1 MQDESAKKTTRSL
14 GTRLFA
20 FGALAGFISAVGWA
34 GHQAYRA
41 ATDSFVAPIILSP
54 DSDIVL
60 AQKLK
65 LAELAVERAR
75 ATGQLEAAELDIAA
89 TTKGIERLRMLSS
102 STSNALAWNKALTS
116 QQAAFGAVERKTL
129 AKQEGTLKTL
139 LDQQQKV
146 TNQAKSNM
154 EAGLISKMDYAREEQ
169 ALGRWQ
175 VALIETERTKVQTDL
190 LLGQVAMSQRSLAG
204 GSAIATPEQIT
215 REEQMVRMELEILK
229 LESEQRARAAEK
241 KVLEEK
247 LAKIDELEGQLKARP
262 IFRAV
267 EQKIEVA
274 FVPYTQLDG
283 AKEGNEVYDC
293 VWGLFACKP
302 VGSLSEL
309 VPGEVILPDPW
320 GNQARGQYIVLDLAD
335 HSAARSKTLRV
346 RPNTVAAN
354 SKPNAQP
361 VAKK

>member
-1 MQDESAKKTTRSL
+1 MQDESGKKTTRSI

-20 FGALAGFISAVGWA
+20 FGALAGFVSAIGWA

-41 ATDSFVAPIILSP
+41 GTDSFVAPIILSP

-65 LAELAVERAR
+65 LSEIAVERAR
-75 ATGQLEAAELDIAA
+75 ATGQIEAADVDVVA
-89 TTKGIERLRMLSS
+89 TTKAVERLKALSS
-102 STSNALAWNKALTS
+102 STSNALAWNKALTA
-116 QQAAFGAVERKTL
+116 QQAAFGGAELKTL
-129 AKQEGTLKTL
+129 AKQEVALKGL
-139 LDQQQKV
+139 MDQQQKV
-146 TNQAKSNM
+146 TSQAKANM

-175 VALIETERTKVQTDL
+175 VALIETERTKVQTGL

-204 GSAIATPEQIT
+204 GSTIATPEQIT
-215 REEQMVRMELEILK
+215 REEQMVRIELEILK
-229 LESEQRARAAEK
+229 LESEQRARMAEK
-241 KVLEEK
+241 KVLQEK

-293 VWGLFACKP
+293 VWGLFACTP

-320 GNQARGQYIVLDLAD
+320 GNQARGQYAVLDLAD

-346 RPNTVAAN
+346 RPGTVA
-354 SKPNAQP
+354 SKSKSNAQP